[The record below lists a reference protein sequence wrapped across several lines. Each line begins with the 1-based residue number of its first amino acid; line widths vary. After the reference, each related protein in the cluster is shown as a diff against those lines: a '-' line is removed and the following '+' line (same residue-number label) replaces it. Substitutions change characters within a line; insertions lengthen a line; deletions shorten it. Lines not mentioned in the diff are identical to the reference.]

1 MKFFDLF
8 KLLLNNPVAEEL
20 SEKRYMGIGMC
31 SYEYSNKEI
40 DSIIFAFKKVWD
52 NIEILK

>member
-52 NIEILK
+52 NIELLK